1 MDLLRLHLQNFTS
14 YPDETIDLQ
23 GIHVAGLLGPNGS
36 GKSSLI
42 DSILWALYGESPKGG
57 KRDADNFVRTGTDE
71 CSVIVDFTIGRHIYR
86 VVRSW
91 NRKERKGKL
100 GFFVY
105 EEDWVPRGKNAKEAQ
120 AEIER
125 VLRMD
130 YKTFVATVIQVQDK
144 ATQSFTDCSD
154 ADRKAILAS
163 ILGLDTW
170 DKVAKITADKIKL
183 LSAEKAKVERSVEY
197 YQQLADTYDDAV
209 AELRRANIRLRSLE
223 MQLKE
228 VNEAMKAAQS
238 DVDRDIDLDNE
249 YMDLLAKRSKL
260 EFDNNVKLKQIS
272 DRISTKQAQL
282 SDLVKKRTEQEKK
295 ITEIKSIL
303 ESTEQAVAD
312 FEEYEKLKVEAESLK
327 DKFEE
332 YLVRTTEL
340 EREERE
346 LKSLEEL
353 FAEVSKSASLVSQV
367 GCDEENK
374 KRCPLIRVAWENYNR
389 LDLLSA
395 SIVECQEKISALK
408 SQVEQLQP
416 MYDRVEQCSS
426 LSVSLSYS
434 VDAIARRSKAL
445 DDKKHIEELIDE
457 YNKSIAL
464 YTTELEELTKE
475 QKDASTCYESEL
487 AAIDA
492 RLEEISELTKPLI
505 DQEYILKQLE
515 EESEQLQSQI
525 EELRYEVGGIR
536 AKVTSAENAREELN
550 IYYGELVDI
559 EEKIALYKVIEKA
572 ASKKNGV
579 PSLIVE
585 NAIPEIEAIANDL
598 LDRVSDGRFSVH
610 FETQKES
617 KTTDSIQEVLKI
629 TVMDDGEPRAFQT
642 YSGAQRFMLDF
653 SIRVAISKFLAHRS
667 GTEIKLLVIDE
678 GFSALDNANF
688 AKVVEVIN
696 EIAQDFEKVLI
707 ITHIDK
713 LKTLLP
719 QRINFS
725 LVGKWTK
732 VTIQGE

>member
-1 MDLLRLHLQNFTS
+1 
-14 YPDETIDLQ
+14 
-23 GIHVAGLLGPNGS
+23 
-36 GKSSLI
+36 
-42 DSILWALYGESPKGG
+42 
-57 KRDADNFVRTGTDE
+57 
-71 CSVIVDFTIGRHIYR
+71 
-86 VVRSW
+86 
-91 NRKERKGKL
+91 
-100 GFFVY
+100 
-105 EEDWVPRGKNAKEAQ
+105 
-120 AEIER
+120 
-125 VLRMD
+125 
-130 YKTFVATVIQVQDK
+130 
-144 ATQSFTDCSD
+144 
-154 ADRKAILAS
+154 
-163 ILGLDTW
+163 
-170 DKVAKITADKIKL
+170 
-183 LSAEKAKVERSVEY
+183 
-197 YQQLADTYDDAV
+197 
-209 AELRRANIRLRSLE
+209 
-223 MQLKE
+223 
-228 VNEAMKAAQS
+228 
-238 DVDRDIDLDNE
+238 
-249 YMDLLAKRSKL
+249 MDLLAKRSKL
-260 EFDNNVKLKQIS
+260 EFDNSVKLKQIS

-282 SDLVKKRTEQEKK
+282 SDLVKKRTEQEEK

-312 FEEYEKLKVEAESLK
+312 FEEYEKLKVEAESLR

-374 KRCPLIRVAWENYNR
+374 KRCPLMRVAWENYNR

-445 DDKKHIEELIDE
+445 DDKKHIEKLIDE

-492 RLEEISELTKPLI
+492 RLEEISELTKPLV

-536 AKVTSAENAREELN
+536 AKVTSAENAREEFN

-585 NAIPEIEAIANDL
+585 NTIPEIEAIANDL

-617 KTTDSIQEVLKI
+617 KTTHSIQEVLKI